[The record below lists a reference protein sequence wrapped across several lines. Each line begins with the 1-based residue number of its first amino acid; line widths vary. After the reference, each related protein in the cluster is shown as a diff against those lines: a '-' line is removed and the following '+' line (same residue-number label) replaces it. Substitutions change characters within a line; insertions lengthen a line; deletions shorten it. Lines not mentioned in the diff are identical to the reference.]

1 MYQPL
6 RSVTLLGMRRFAGI
20 LALSL
25 LAVGG
30 CGSAATPAPSYAD
43 PGAMAS
49 KAGAVDCGGVDE
61 AATYA
66 GAHYVVCKT
75 SDGGMVQF
83 VAGESEAAAEN
94 AERAMQAIGWV
105 VERRGSWA
113 VGADD
118 EAQAK
123 AIAASLGG

>member
-1 MYQPL
+1 
-6 RSVTLLGMRRFAGI
+6 MRRLAAA
-20 LALSL
+20 LALTL

-30 CGSAATPAPSYAD
+30 CGSQDTPTPSYAD

-75 SDGGMVQF
+75 SQGGMVQF

-94 AERAMQAIGWV
+94 AARAMQAIGWT

-123 AIAASLGG
+123 AVAASLGG

>member
-1 MYQPL
+1 
-6 RSVTLLGMRRFAGI
+6 
-20 LALSL
+20 
-25 LAVGG
+25 
-30 CGSAATPAPSYAD
+30 
-43 PGAMAS
+43 
-49 KAGAVDCGGVDE
+49 
-61 AATYA
+61 
-66 GAHYVVCKT
+66 
-75 SDGGMVQF
+75 MVQF